1 MKALLSLCSA
11 VPSLAARAAAL
22 CVATIGFA
30 STAEAAVSF
39 NTQFTRYADSSGLGN
54 ILFQSVSIGG
64 EDDTPVTA
72 ATRPNGQS
80 NWSGGFAGYLR
91 EFGPGALSGASDAEA
106 IAWNEANAKGT
117 WTFTSGGVTRNLD
130 TTGFYMVESE
140 RTYLELT
147 EQSANLWS
155 SILANNLTGTFTFN
169 LKSAATIAGG
179 WFLSYGTSGQ
189 FTNLSAGDTSF
200 TLTLTAEMTSGIAS
214 LALLD
219 GELRYF
225 NGGFDGDRVENYTQ
239 TIYTNNPAV
248 PAPGAIALL
257 GLAGLAGRRRR

>member
-1 MKALLSLCSA
+1 MKSLLSLCSV
-11 VPSLAARAAAL
+11 VPSFGARTAAL
-22 CVATIGFA
+22 CVATTVFA
-30 STAEAAVSF
+30 STAEAAVSI

-54 ILFQSVSIGG
+54 ILYQSVAIGG
-64 EDDTPVTA
+64 EIDTPVTA

-80 NWSGGFAGYLR
+80 NWGGGFSGYLR
-91 EFGPGALSGASDAEA
+91 EWGPSVLSGASDAEA

-117 WTFTSGGVTRNLD
+117 WTFTSGGVTRSLD
-130 TTGFYMVESE
+130 TTGFYKAESE

-169 LKSAATIAGG
+169 LKSAATSGG
-179 WFLSYGTSGQ
+179 FWYFGYGTSSQ
-189 FTNLSAGDTSF
+189 FSGFSAGDTSF
-200 TLTLTAEMTSGIAS
+200 TLTFTSEMTNGIAT
-214 LALLD
+214 LGLLE

-225 NGGFDGDRVENYTQ
+225 NGFDGDEIESSAQ
-239 TIYTNNPAV
+239 TIYTNDPAV